1 MRILFLWENGKML
14 RDGKNGK
21 RDEMEEGGRKK
32 NPFFFFSMV
41 RFVLVEKK
49 KEDIIS
55 TIPTFVFLLVFR
67 PWKQTEAKLSQQRL
81 RVQIGEQQ
89 NLLFLASPSPSL
101 SSSFSLHLLS
111 HYLRP

>member
-49 KEDIIS
+49 RRHYQYN
-55 TIPTFVFLLVFR
+55 PNVR
-67 PWKQTEAKLSQQRL
+67 LS
-81 RVQIGEQQ
+81 V
-89 NLLFLASPSPSL
+89 SL
-101 SSSFSLHLLS
+101 
-111 HYLRP
+111 